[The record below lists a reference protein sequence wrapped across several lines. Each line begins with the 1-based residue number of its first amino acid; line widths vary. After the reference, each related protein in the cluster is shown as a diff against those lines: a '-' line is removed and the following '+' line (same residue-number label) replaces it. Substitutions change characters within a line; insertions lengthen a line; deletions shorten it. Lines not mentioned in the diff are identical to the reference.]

1 MTAEIQGHPDFIPKI
16 EYVDISL
23 LEPNEGQYSK
33 IDEETNR
40 QVGLGSN
47 PRWIRDTRYEAL
59 KKSITDDPEYML
71 YHPLEIFTLSH
82 IKGKDGKY
90 IIVGGNQ
97 RYQACREL
105 GWEQIPCIVFLPDT
119 PFEKLRAYAIK
130 SNEAYGQNDYDILS
144 GNEWNQDELQDWGM
158 ELDFFS
164 GDYEDID
171 NEEEPKGEG
180 DGKKK
185 PELTEQELQ
194 DLIDKASAGSIVD
207 YNDDTNYDLTQ
218 LYRSQGD
225 HLKEALEDAVAK
237 KQVRPEIAELC
248 RVRLAQCSI
257 INFDQCIKY
266 YRSEDSTPEERE
278 LLKRL
283 YLVFITPR
291 EAVEAGMLK
300 MIAETGKIFEMEI
313 AGGSEEIEEVIVENE
328 NEE

>member
-1 MTAEIQGHPDFIPKI
+1 MKAEIQGHPDFIPKI

-97 RYQACREL
+97 RYQACKEL

-158 ELDFFS
+158 ELHFYAPAD
-164 GDYEDID
+164 DVDID
-171 NEEEPKGEG
+171 NLFKDSPE
-180 DGKKK
+180 KKND
-185 PELTEQELQ
+185 TEANISLCIEIPAQYE
-194 DLIDKASAGSIVD
+194 DK
-207 YNDDTNYDLTQ
+207 
-218 LYRSQGD
+218 
-225 HLKEALEDAVAK
+225 LEDIRKA
-237 KQVRPEIAELC
+237 
-248 RVRLAQCSI
+248 I
-257 INFDQCIKY
+257 IITLEEWGGCKIK
-266 YRSEDSTPEERE
+266 
-278 LLKRL
+278 
-283 YLVFITPR
+283 
-291 EAVEAGMLK
+291 
-300 MIAETGKIFEMEI
+300 
-313 AGGSEEIEEVIVENE
+313 
-328 NEE
+328 

>member
-1 MTAEIQGHPDFIPKI
+1 MKAEIQGHPDFIPKI

-97 RYQACREL
+97 RYQACKEL

-164 GDYEDID
+164 GDYEDNND
-171 NEEEPKGEG
+171 DEEPKGEG
-180 DGKKK
+180 DGDENGGKDETQYTRKIQPPVYEITGAEPAPNECVEFTPVK
-185 PELTEQELQ
+185 RLLEEIETSSASEEVKEMLRICAYRHAVIHFDLMAEFYAHQNAEIQELMENNA
-194 DLIDKASAGSIVD
+194 LVIID
-207 YNDDTNYDLTQ
+207 YNKAIERNFVEMTSRLQSIIPENNG
-218 LYRSQGD
+218 SNNFV
-225 HLKEALEDAVAK
+225 ENAE
-237 KQVRPEIAELC
+237 RPEIDE
-248 RVRLAQCSI
+248 V
-257 INFDQCIKY
+257 
-266 YRSEDSTPEERE
+266 DSNDE
-278 LLKRL
+278 
-283 YLVFITPR
+283 
-291 EAVEAGMLK
+291 
-300 MIAETGKIFEMEI
+300 
-313 AGGSEEIEEVIVENE
+313 
-328 NEE
+328 

>member
-1 MTAEIQGHPDFIPKI
+1 MAKRMTAEIQGHPDFIPKI

-33 IDEETNR
+33 IDEHTNR

-97 RYQACREL
+97 RYQACKEL

-158 ELDFFS
+158 ELDFYTPA
-164 GDYEDID
+164 DDVDID
-171 NEEEPKGEG
+171 NLFEDSPE
-180 DGKKK
+180 KKK
-185 PELTEQELQ
+185 DTGVNISLTIEIPAQYE
-194 DLIDKASAGSIVD
+194 DK
-207 YNDDTNYDLTQ
+207 
-218 LYRSQGD
+218 
-225 HLKEALEDAVAK
+225 LED
-237 KQVRPEIAELC
+237 I
-248 RVRLAQCSI
+248 
-257 INFDQCIKY
+257 
-266 YRSEDSTPEERE
+266 
-278 LLKRL
+278 
-283 YLVFITPR
+283 R
-291 EAVEAGMLK
+291 EA
-300 MIAETGKIFEMEI
+300 IKITL
-313 AGGSEEIEEVIVENE
+313 EEWDGCKIK
-328 NEE
+328 